1 MCGAELEDCGSPV
14 LSPAPLPLHPQISM
28 SAATPVTSA
37 STAVSTSQAA
47 SPATARRATSCWPR
61 ACAKV
66 QVTPVQRAGWCQG
79 RVAWYPGSKP
89 LSPGTDIDECESGA
103 HQCSEAQ
110 TCVNFHGGYRCVDT
124 NRCVEPYV
132 QVSDK

>member
-1 MCGAELEDCGSPV
+1 
-14 LSPAPLPLHPQISM
+14 M
-28 SAATPVTSA
+28 SGF
-37 STAVSTSQAA
+37 Q
-47 SPATARRATSCWPR
+47 
-61 ACAKV
+61 
-66 QVTPVQRAGWCQG
+66 
-79 RVAWYPGSKP
+79 P
-89 LSPGTDIDECESGA
+89 LSPDTDIDECESGT

>member
-1 MCGAELEDCGSPV
+1 
-14 LSPAPLPLHPQISM
+14 M

-37 STAVSTSQAA
+37 STAVSMNLAA
-47 SPATARRATSCWPR
+47 SPATARRAISCWPR
-61 ACAKV
+61 ASAKV
-66 QVTPVQRAGWCQG
+66 WVAPVGWVGWYQRLLA
-79 RVAWYPGSKP
+79 RHLGSSP
-89 LSPGTDIDECESGA
+89 LSPDTDIDECESGA

>member
-1 MCGAELEDCGSPV
+1 
-14 LSPAPLPLHPQISM
+14 M
-28 SAATPVTSA
+28 SAATPVTSV

-47 SPATARRATSCWPR
+47 SPATARRATSCWP
-61 ACAKV
+61 APSAKV
-66 QVTPVQRAGWCQG
+66 VCPGGVG
-79 RVAWYPGSKP
+79 RGVSGVGGLMSRFQP
-89 LSPGTDIDECESGA
+89 LFPGTDIDECESGA

-110 TCVNFHGGYRCVDT
+110 TCINFYGGYRCVDT

>member
-1 MCGAELEDCGSPV
+1 MG
-14 LSPAPLPLHPQISM
+14 LSWRTAAAQSSAPPPPPPDIDECSYSSYLCQYRCVNEPGRFSCHCPQGYQLL
-28 SAATPVTSA
+28 AT
-37 STAVSTSQAA
+37 
-47 SPATARRATSCWPR
+47 RL
-61 ACAKV
+61 
-66 QVTPVQRAGWCQG
+66 CQG
-79 RVAWYPGSKP
+79 TGCPGAVGRVVSGAGGLVSGFQP

>member
-1 MCGAELEDCGSPV
+1 
-14 LSPAPLPLHPQISM
+14 M
-28 SAATPVTSA
+28 SR
-37 STAVSTSQAA
+37 AA
-47 SPATARRATSCWPR
+47 SPATAHRATSCWPR
-61 ACAKV
+61 ASAKV
-66 QVTPVQRAGWCQG
+66 QVVQVVG
-79 RVAWYPGSKP
+79 RVMSGVSGLLSRFQP

-110 TCVNFHGGYRCVDT
+110 TCVNFYGGYRCVDT